1 MYLCN
6 LDTITTQMKL
16 GNITFTG
23 TPLFL
28 APMEDVTDS
37 AFRWICKDFG
47 ADVLTSEFASSEALI
62 RDIEQTKCK
71 LNFTEKERPF
81 GIQLFGNKADAMCE
95 AARIAET
102 YQPDFID
109 INWGCPVKKIAGK
122 GAGSGI
128 FQNIPL
134 MIDITAQVVKS
145 VKTPVTVKTRLGL
158 DEKNKPIVE
167 VSERLQDVGIQLL
180 TIHGRTKSAMYS
192 GKADWT
198 LIGKV
203 KENPRMIIPIVGNGD
218 VTDAEKAVEVKK
230 RYGVDGIM
238 IGRGAVGNPWIFPA
252 CKSALEQGIILP
264 PPSIAE
270 RLRICRQHFQL
281 SLQEKGEHYGIVSLK
296 KHYKSYFR
304 EIENFKELRIQL
316 LTSNS
321 VEEILEIFD
330 KIEERFC

>member
-1 MYLCN
+1 
-6 LDTITTQMKL
+6 
-16 GNITFTG
+16 
-23 TPLFL
+23 
-28 APMEDVTDS
+28 
-37 AFRWICKDFG
+37 
-47 ADVLTSEFASSEALI
+47 
-62 RDIEQTKCK
+62 
-71 LNFTEKERPF
+71 
-81 GIQLFGNKADAMCE
+81 MCE
-95 AARIAET
+95 AARIAED
-102 YQPDFID
+102 YKPDFID

-145 VKTPVTVKTRLGL
+145 VKSPVTVKTRLGL

-167 VSERLQDVGIQLL
+167 VAERLQDVGIQLL

-252 CKSALEQGIILP
+252 CKSALEQGIIPP

-321 VEEILEIFD
+321 VEDIWGIFD
-330 KIEERFC
+330 RVGERFC

>member
-1 MYLCN
+1 ML
-6 LDTITTQMKL
+6 KL
-16 GNITFTG
+16 GKLTFEG

-28 APMEDVTDS
+28 APMEDVTDT
-37 AFRWICKDFG
+37 AFRWVCKDFG
-47 ADVLTSEFASSEALI
+47 VDVLTSEFASSEALI

-71 LNFTEKERPF
+71 LNFSEKERPF
-81 GIQLFGNKADAMCE
+81 GIQLFGNKADAMKE

-134 MIDITAQVVKS
+134 MIDITAQVVKA
-145 VKTPVTVKTRLGL
+145 VNTPVTVKTRLGW
-158 DEKNKPIVE
+158 DESNKPIVE
-167 VSERLQDVGIQLL
+167 VAQRLQDVGIQLL
-180 TIHGRTKSAMYS
+180 TIHGRTKAAMYG

-203 KENPRMIIPIVGNGD
+203 KENPHITIPIVGNGD
-218 VTDAEKAVEVKK
+218 ITDAEKALEVKK
-230 RYGVDGIM
+230 RYNVDGIM
-238 IGRGAVGNPWIFPA
+238 IGRGAIGNPWIFPA
-252 CKSALEQGIILP
+252 CKAALETGIILP
-264 PPSIAE
+264 SPSIAE

-281 SLQEKGEHYGIVSLK
+281 ALQEKGEHYGMVSLK
-296 KHYKSYFR
+296 KHYKSYFK

-321 VEEILEIFD
+321 VEEIWGIFER
-330 KIEERFC
+330 IEERYG

>member
-1 MYLCN
+1 MP
-6 LDTITTQMKL
+6 KL
-16 GNITFTG
+16 GTIDFAN

-28 APMEDVTDS
+28 APMEDVTDA
-37 AFRWICKDFG
+37 AFRLICKEFG
-47 ADVLTSEFASSEALI
+47 VDVLVSEFASSEALI
-62 RDIEQTKCK
+62 RDIEQTKYK
-71 LNFTEKERPF
+71 LNFSENERPF

-134 MIDITAQVVKS
+134 MIDITSQVVKA

-167 VSERLQDVGIQLL
+167 VAERLQDVGIQLL
-180 TIHGRTKSAMYS
+180 TIHGRTKAAMYT

-203 KENPRMIIPIVGNGD
+203 KENPRMKIPIVGNGD
-218 VTDAEKAVEVKK
+218 ITDAEKSLEVKK
-230 RYGVDGIM
+230 HYNVDGIM
-238 IGRGAVGNPWIFPA
+238 IGRGAIGNPWIFPA
-252 CKSALEQGIILP
+252 CKTALEKVTIPP

-270 RLRICRQHFQL
+270 RLRICKKHFQL
-281 SLQEKGEHYGIVSLK
+281 ALQEKGEHYGVISLK
-296 KHYKSYFR
+296 KHYKSYFKD
-304 EIENFKELRIQL
+304 IENFKELRIKL
-316 LTSNS
+316 LTTNS
-321 VEEILEIFD
+321 VDEILDIFEQIEI
-330 KIEERFC
+330 RYT

>member
-1 MYLCN
+1 
-6 LDTITTQMKL
+6 MKL
-16 GNITFTG
+16 GNLHFEG

-28 APMEDVTDS
+28 APMEDVTDR
-37 AFRWICKDFG
+37 AFRLICKGFG
-47 ADVLTSEFASSEALI
+47 VDVLTSEFASSEALI
-62 RDIEQTKCK
+62 RDIEQTKYK
-71 LNFTEKERPF
+71 LNFSEKERPF

-145 VKTPVTVKTRLGL
+145 VKTPVTVKTRLGW
-158 DEKNKPIVE
+158 DESNKPIVE
-167 VSERLQDVGIQLL
+167 VAERLQDAGIQLL

-203 KENPRMIIPIVGNGD
+203 KENQRISIPIIGNGD
-218 VTDAEKAVEVKK
+218 ITDAQKAVEVKN
-230 RYGVDGIM
+230 RYNVDGIM
-238 IGRGAVGNPWIFPA
+238 IGRGSLGNPWIFPI
-252 CKSALEQGIILP
+252 CKSALEKGVV
-264 PPSIAE
+264 PPSPSLAE
-270 RLRICRQHFQL
+270 RLRVCKQHFQL
-281 SLQEKGEHYGIVSLK
+281 SLQEKGEHYGVVSLK
-296 KHYKSYFR
+296 KHYKSYFKD
-304 EIENFKELRIQL
+304 IENFKPLRIKL

-321 VEEILEIFD
+321 VEEILDIFD
-330 KIEERFC
+330 RIEEQYV

>member
-1 MYLCN
+1 MPHSILN
-6 LDTITTQMKL
+6 PPH
-16 GNITFTG
+16 

-47 ADVLTSEFASSEALI
+47 VDVLTSEFASSEALI
-62 RDIEQTKCK
+62 RDVEPTKCK

-95 AARIAET
+95 AARIAES

-134 MIDITAQVVKS
+134 MIDITAQVVKT

-167 VSERLQDVGIQLL
+167 VAEQLQDVGIQML
-180 TIHGRTKSAMYS
+180 TIHGRTKAAMYS

-203 KENPRMIIPIVGNGD
+203 KENPRMTIPIVGNGD
-218 VTDAEKAVEVKK
+218 ITDAEKAVEVRE

-252 CKSALEQGIILP
+252 CKAALEKGTIPP

-270 RLRICRQHFQL
+270 RLSVCKRHFQL

-296 KHYKSYFR
+296 KHYKSYFKD
-304 EIENFKELRIQL
+304 IENFKEFRIQL

-321 VEEILEIFD
+321 VSEILEIFSQ
-330 KIEERFC
+330 IEERYCR

>member
-1 MYLCN
+1 ML
-6 LDTITTQMKL
+6 KL
-16 GNITFTG
+16 GNINFET

-47 ADVLTSEFASSEALI
+47 VDVLTSEFASSEALI
-62 RDIEQTKCK
+62 RNIEQTKIK
-71 LNFTEKERPF
+71 LKFKTEERPF

-95 AARIAET
+95 AARFAET
-102 YQPDFID
+102 FSPDFID

-134 MIDITAQVVKS
+134 MIEITRQVVQA
-145 VKTPVTVKTRLGL
+145 VKIPVTVKTRLGW
-158 DEKNKPIVE
+158 DENNKPIVE
-167 VSERLQDVGIQLL
+167 VAERLQDVGIQML
-180 TIHGRTKSAMYS
+180 TIHGRTKAAMYT

-203 KENPRMIIPIVGNGD
+203 KENPHMTIPIVGNGD
-218 VTDAEKAVEVKK
+218 VTTAEKALEVKN
-230 RYGVDGIM
+230 RYHVDGIM

-252 CKSALEQGIILP
+252 CKAALEQNMVLP

-270 RLRICRQHFQL
+270 RLRICKQHFQL
-281 SLQEKGEHYGIVSLK
+281 ALQEKGEHYGIVSLK
-296 KHYKSYFR
+296 KHYKPYFKD
-304 EIENFKELRIQL
+304 IENFKELRIKL
-316 LTSNS
+316 LTTNS
-321 VEEILEIFD
+321 VEEIFAVFNQ
-330 KIEERFC
+330 IEEKYAME

>member
-1 MYLCN
+1 
-6 LDTITTQMKL
+6 MKL
-16 GNITFTG
+16 GNITFEG

-47 ADVLTSEFASSEALI
+47 VDVLTSEFASSEALI

-71 LNFTEKERPF
+71 LKFTEKERPF

-128 FQNIPL
+128 FQNITL
-134 MIDITAQVVKS
+134 MIDITAKVVKS
-145 VKTPVTVKTRLGL
+145 VRTPVTVKTRLGL
-158 DEKNKPIVE
+158 DEKHKPIVE

-180 TIHGRTKSAMYS
+180 TIHGRTKSAMYT

-238 IGRGAVGNPWIFPA
+238 IGRGAVGNPWIFSA
-252 CKSALEQGIILP
+252 CKAALEQGIILSS
-264 PPSIAE
+264 PSIAE

-281 SLQEKGEHYGIVSLK
+281 ALQEKGEHYGIVSLK

-321 VEEILEIFD
+321 VEEIWVIFD
-330 KIEERFC
+330 RIEERFGD